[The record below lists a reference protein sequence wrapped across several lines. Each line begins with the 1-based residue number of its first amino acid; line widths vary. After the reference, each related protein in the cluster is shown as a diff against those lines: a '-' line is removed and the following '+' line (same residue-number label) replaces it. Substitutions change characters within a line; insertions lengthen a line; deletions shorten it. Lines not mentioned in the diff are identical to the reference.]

1 MLADDGSAR
10 DNERGRARGGGQS
23 SDDSAR
29 ELHGFGVM
37 EGVDRK
43 SEEMSLVCVG
53 VARVSGRERE
63 RWRENRKRGAVDR

>member
-37 EGVDRK
+37 EGVDMKIWRCRWCA
-43 SEEMSLVCVG
+43 LAC
-53 VARVSGRERE
+53 ARERQRE
-63 RWRENRKRGAVDR
+63 RTLERESKTRRNR